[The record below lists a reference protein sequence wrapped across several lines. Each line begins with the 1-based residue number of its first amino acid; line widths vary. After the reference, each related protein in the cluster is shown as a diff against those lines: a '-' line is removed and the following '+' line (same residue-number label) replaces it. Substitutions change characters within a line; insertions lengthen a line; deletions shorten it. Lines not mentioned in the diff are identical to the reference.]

1 MHLRKLELDEFR
13 SFRKLSLNV
22 DPHGFRLIGENASG
36 KSTLLEAI
44 AMLATTRS
52 PRTSAEKEIA
62 HWQSGEELA
71 VPPYSRL
78 HGVFDRLDGRHAV
91 DIGIS
96 VDERGTGAL
105 RKQVR
110 FDERPVRAVD
120 AVGQFNTVFFSP
132 EDVDLISGPPAARR
146 RYLDMAI
153 SQASRPY
160 LKVLS
165 RFSKVLEQRNSL
177 LRAFSRDRATSTSR
191 RQVEELAFWDSEL
204 TATGAEVLAVRLEAV
219 RALSA
224 KAGQHFAQL
233 SGDGSLAVAYVSG
246 RLPLPDYEASTVDWR
261 SPPQALRQMLS
272 ASLSGALN
280 AVRDEELRRGVTVI
294 GPHRDDFTVMAQG
307 SDLGRYGSRGQ
318 QRLALIALK
327 IAELELLSDAA
338 GEAPVLLLDDI
349 LSELDA
355 GHRAKVIGMLSGRS
369 AQICVTST
377 DVADLGSAD
386 LAHLPILRAS
396 AGTIEPLMGES
407 SS

>member
-1 MHLRKLELDEFR
+1 
-13 SFRKLSLNV
+13 
-22 DPHGFRLIGENASG
+22 
-36 KSTLLEAI
+36 
-44 AMLATTRS
+44 
-52 PRTSAEKEIA
+52 
-62 HWQSGEELA
+62 
-71 VPPYSRL
+71 
-78 HGVFDRLDGRHAV
+78 
-91 DIGIS
+91 
-96 VDERGTGAL
+96 
-105 RKQVR
+105 
-110 FDERPVRAVD
+110 
-120 AVGQFNTVFFSP
+120 
-132 EDVDLISGPPAARR
+132 
-146 RYLDMAI
+146 
-153 SQASRPY
+153 
-160 LKVLS
+160 VLS

-191 RQVEELAFWDSEL
+191 RHVEELAFWDSEL

-246 RLPLPDYEASTVDWR
+246 RLPLPDYEDSNVDWR

-355 GHRAKVIGMLSGRS
+355 GHRAKVIGMLSGRN

-377 DVADLGSAD
+377 DVADLGSVD

-396 AGTIEPLMGES
+396 AGTIEPLGMGGAPR
-407 SS
+407 

>member
-1 MHLRKLELDEFR
+1 MHLRTLELDEFR
-13 SFRKLSLNV
+13 SFRKLSLDI

-62 HWQSGEELA
+62 HWHSGVELA
-71 VPPYSRL
+71 VPPYARM
-78 HGVFDRLDGRHAV
+78 HGVFDRLDGRHSL

-96 VDERGTGAL
+96 VDERGTGSL

-110 FDERPVRAVD
+110 FDERVVRAVD
-120 AVGQFNTVFFSP
+120 AVGQFNTVLFSP
-132 EDVDLISGPPAARR
+132 EDVDLISGAPAARR

-160 LKVLS
+160 LKALS

-177 LRAFSRDRATSTSR
+177 LRSFSRDRSSTPSH
-191 RQVEELAFWDSEL
+191 RQAEELAFWNSEL
-204 TATGAEVLAVRLEAV
+204 TATGAEVLAVRVEAV
-219 RALSA
+219 RALNTN
-224 KAGQHFAQL
+224 AGRHFAQL
-233 SGDGSLAVAYVSG
+233 SGDDSLAIVYVSS
-246 RLPLPDYEASTVDWR
+246 RLTLPEYSDSSVDWR
-261 SPPQALRQMLS
+261 SPPQSLRQMLS
-272 ASLSGALN
+272 SSLSGGLRSA
-280 AVRDEELRRGVTVI
+280 RDEELRRGVTVI
-294 GPHRDDFTVMAQG
+294 GPHRDDFTVTAQG
-307 SDLGRYGSRGQ
+307 SDLGRFGSRGQ

-327 IAELELLSDAA
+327 IAELELLSGAA
-338 GEAPVLLLDDI
+338 GESPVLLLDDI

-355 GHRAKVIGMLSGRS
+355 SHRAKVIAMLSGRN

-386 LAHLPILRAS
+386 LAHLPILRARS
-396 AGTIEPLMGES
+396 GTIEPLDVG
-407 SS
+407 